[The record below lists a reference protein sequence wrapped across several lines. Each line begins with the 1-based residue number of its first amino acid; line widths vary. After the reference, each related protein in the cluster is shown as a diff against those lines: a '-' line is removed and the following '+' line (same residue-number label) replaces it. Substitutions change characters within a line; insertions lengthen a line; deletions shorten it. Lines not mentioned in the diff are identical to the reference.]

1 MTIVVDIC
9 SFRVPEEGLSEF
21 ADSVV
26 DSHSHGY
33 GKLVALSILMIKV
46 NWLSHCGS
54 GVDTK
59 RAYSYGQ

>member
-46 NWLSHCGS
+46 NWLPI
-54 GVDTK
+54 V
-59 RAYSYGQ
+59 AVE